1 MFQVFRSNFRLSAL
15 IIRLPINLL
24 RVNWIGVHLHV
35 TNVATA
41 KINDSMCELCN
52 SCIVGVDNTG
62 CVKISVNV

>member
-35 TNVATA
+35 TIVAIA
-41 KINDSMCELCN
+41 KINDSMCEFCN

-62 CVKISVNV
+62 YVKISVNV